1 MPQSRAEFAKAVRDL
16 LVYATQTCGYDV
28 VMDWLLRDAE
38 TQNRLFKSGKSK
50 LDGYA
55 KRSRH
60 QAGLALDLYI
70 IEAGKISDDRAKY
83 EKLHN
88 IWSTVG
94 GRDMIDW
101 DMGHFEF

>member
-1 MPQSRAEFAKAVRDL
+1 MGSRVEFSKAVRDL
-16 LVYATQTCGYDV
+16 LIYATQTCGYDI

-38 TQNRLFKSGKSK
+38 TQNRLYKSGKSK
-50 LDGYA
+50 LDGYT

-70 IEAGKISDDRAKY
+70 LETGKISSDHTKY

-88 IWSTVG
+88 IWTSVG